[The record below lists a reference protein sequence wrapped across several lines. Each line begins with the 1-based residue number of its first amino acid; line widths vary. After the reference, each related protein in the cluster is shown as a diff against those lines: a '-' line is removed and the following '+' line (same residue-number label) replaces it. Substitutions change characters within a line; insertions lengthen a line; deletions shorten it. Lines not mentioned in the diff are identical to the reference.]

1 MIKVEIPVEKL
12 IDCHHNEMNERV
24 KSQSS
29 EAVKFYC
36 AFFALILRQFNNK
49 YYAYF
54 CGRLRPIPFSLKTG
68 GFGSVKHLD
77 MPSCFDNITDTNE

>member
-29 EAVKFYC
+29 EAVKFSC

-49 YYAYF
+49 EYAYF
-54 CGRLRPIPFSLKTG
+54 LATKG
-68 GFGSVKHLD
+68 GPKD
-77 MPSCFDNITDTNE
+77 ANRITTPKSQA